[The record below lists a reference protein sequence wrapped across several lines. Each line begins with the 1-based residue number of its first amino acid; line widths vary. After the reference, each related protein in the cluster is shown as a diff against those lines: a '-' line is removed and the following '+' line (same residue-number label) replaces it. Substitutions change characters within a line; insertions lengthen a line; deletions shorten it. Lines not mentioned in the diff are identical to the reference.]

1 MKRVLLGLGSN
12 KGFGDKSPLQL
23 LQCACRELARLLDS
37 PRFSS
42 VYKTRAMYVENQD
55 DFYNMAATGFVPDS
69 MTAFE
74 LLKKVNEIEAKWG
87 RDRSQ
92 EIRFGP
98 RPLDIDIEI
107 FGDQT
112 INTPELQIPHPRIAE
127 RAFVLV
133 PALEILTDSA
143 DVTTREK
150 FTAYLKNLK
159 LDDGSGI
166 IEQVAVMSETLELT
180 EKTSEAVAVKEKH
193 AYRAGEFEGPLDLL
207 WSLIR
212 ESKVNIYDIPIA
224 QITEQYLEYLDYA
237 VQTDLGDLSEFY
249 SWAAK
254 LIYIKS
260 RMLLPVEF
268 NMDDEDEEDPRQELV
283 DKLIEYQ
290 KFKKLS
296 SMLEEQEDQ
305 SEWNF
310 ERKKI
315 ERVLP
320 FEESDEMWEEI
331 DTWELLQQMQS
342 IFKSMMGQYS
352 NEKILNMYEEISV
365 NEKITLMNELLEDKK
380 ECMFTDL
387 LTRRG
392 NEMDVICAFMAIL
405 EAVKFKMIT
414 IFQNKLFGDIK
425 ICARE
430 DNSGYVPTEEDLT
443 SN

>member
-1 MKRVLLGLGSN
+1 MS
-12 KGFGDKSPLQL
+12 
-23 LQCACRELARLLDS
+23 
-37 PRFSS
+37 
-42 VYKTRAMYVENQD
+42 
-55 DFYNMAATGFVPDS
+55 
-69 MTAFE
+69 
-74 LLKKVNEIEAKWG
+74 
-87 RDRSQ
+87 
-92 EIRFGP
+92 
-98 RPLDIDIEI
+98 
-107 FGDQT
+107 
-112 INTPELQIPHPRIAE
+112 
-127 RAFVLV
+127 
-133 PALEILTDSA
+133 ALEDNVS
-143 DVTTREK
+143 
-150 FTAYLKNLK
+150 
-159 LDDGSGI
+159 
-166 IEQVAVMSETLELT
+166 EQGEG
-180 EKTSEAVAVKEKH
+180 VAVKKH
-193 AYRAGEFEGPLDLL
+193 REYTAGEFEGPLDLL
-207 WSLIR
+207 WTLIR

-224 QITEQYLEYLDYA
+224 EITEQYLEYLDYA

-268 NMDDEDEEDPRQELV
+268 NYDDDEDEDPRQELV

-296 SMLEEQEDQ
+296 SLLEDQEDQ

-320 FEESDEMWEEI
+320 FEESDDMWEEI

-342 IFKSMMGQYS
+342 LFKSMMGQYS

-387 LTRRG
+387 LTRKG

-430 DNSGYVPTEEDLT
+430 DNAGYIPDEEELT